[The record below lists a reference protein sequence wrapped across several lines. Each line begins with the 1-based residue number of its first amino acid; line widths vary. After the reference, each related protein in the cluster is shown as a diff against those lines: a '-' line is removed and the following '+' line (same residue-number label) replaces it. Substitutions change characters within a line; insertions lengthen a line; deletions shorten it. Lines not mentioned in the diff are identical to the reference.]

1 MKKRRILKDWVA
13 QILLLILCANVTIL
27 FGIDEII
34 NIGYTMLF
42 LFTSL
47 LIDFII
53 YKVLVKYSR
62 VFED

>member
-13 QILLLILCANVTIL
+13 QVLLLILCANLTIL

-34 NIGYTMLF
+34 NIGYTILF

-47 LIDFII
+47 LIDFIL
-53 YKVLVKYSR
+53 YKVLKKYSR
-62 VFED
+62 VLEK